1 MNLAYV
7 LIRVIIEG
15 EISEN
20 IGINK
25 NVKEI

>member
-1 MNLAYV
+1 MNLTYV
-7 LIRVIIEG
+7 LIRAIIEG